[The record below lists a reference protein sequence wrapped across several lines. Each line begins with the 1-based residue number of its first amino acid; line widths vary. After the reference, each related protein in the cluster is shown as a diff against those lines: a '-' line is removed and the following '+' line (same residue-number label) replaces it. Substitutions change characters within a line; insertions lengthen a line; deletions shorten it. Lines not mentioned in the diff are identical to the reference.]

1 MKSKQKYTPV
11 RFSHLTSYASIGAI
25 VRGVEDK
32 LMVVR
37 DIRNWTD
44 KFGKNSAEIIPY
56 VTRVCLALGIE
67 KVLRLPPIAK
77 EIENGDIQGSY
88 LSAVLFPTYAVCQRC
103 GALHNNPW
111 KKQQVGFTDKVKCEK
126 CEGNLEQVTWCAVS
140 NKGHLDDVPWH
151 FVSHLNRDGECR
163 VDFEN
168 SYLKLVT
175 KPDGKRV
182 VKCSRCEHEGHY
194 ENKPINVIYKQQ
206 PWIFGETVDLDKD
219 DIVEILEVNSP
230 SVYLPERSNAIV
242 IPPESRISKSSIID
256 KLYNNSKICREIES
270 IKIPLRKKA
279 KMKEVASQFRCNIDA
294 IKNALI
300 EIKSGYP
307 FLESNITVGE
317 LMEDEYKALLTLLK
331 DVADDEDFV
340 TVHKTE
346 DWKKLDNEPL
356 SVELLSIIKTVDQQ
370 IIVSR
375 LREIQVFKGFYRVT
389 QEDNDNLVPPDIV
402 GESNWLPAIELF
414 GEGVFFTLDEK
425 ILKQWEKIDGVKKR
439 TKEIAKRYEDSDL
452 NLQKDIVISPRF
464 LLLHTLSH
472 LLIRELEITAGYPA
486 ASLKER
492 VYCSQDSKMAGVLIY
507 TVVADIVG
515 SLGGIVES
523 GEPKEFLGMLSNVFK
538 HAQWCSLDPV
548 CTEHEGQGPSWL
560 NRAACHAC
568 TLIPEPSCEYGNV
581 FLDRV
586 FIKGNESVG
595 IPSFLDFVME
605 IDNGKQ
611 EV

>member
-11 RFSHLTSYASIGAI
+11 RFLHLTSYASIGAI

-56 VTRVCLALGIE
+56 VTRICLALGIDKE
-67 KVLRLPPIAK
+67 LRLPPIAK
-77 EIENGDIQGSY
+77 ETDKGDIQGSY
-88 LSAVLFPTYAVCQRC
+88 LSAVLFPTYGVCQRC

-111 KKQQVGFTDKVKCEK
+111 KKQQVDFTDKVKCEK
-126 CEGNLEQVTWCAVS
+126 CEENLEQVTWCAVS
-140 NKGHLDDVPWH
+140 NKGYLDDVPWH
-151 FVSHLNRDGECR
+151 FVSHLKSDRTCR
-163 VDFEN
+163 VDFDDT
-168 SYLKLVT
+168 YLKLVT
-175 KPDGKRV
+175 KPNGKRV
-182 VKCSRCEHEGHY
+182 VKCSRCGSEEYY
-194 ENKPINVIYKQQ
+194 ENRPINIINKQQ

-256 KLYNNSKICREIES
+256 KLYNNSKVCREIEN

-279 KMKEVASQFRCNIDA
+279 KIKEVASQFRCHIDD
-294 IKNALI
+294 IKSALI

-317 LMEDEYKALLTLLK
+317 LMEDEYKALLTPLE

-346 DWKKLDNEPL
+346 DWKKLDDQPL
-356 SVELLSIIKTVDQQ
+356 SAELLSIIKVVDQQ
-370 IIVSR
+370 IIASR
-375 LREIQVFKGFYRVT
+375 LREIQVFKGFYRVS

-414 GEGVFFTLDEK
+414 GEGVFFTLDEQ

-439 TKEIAKRYEDSDL
+439 TDEIAKRYENSDF

-464 LLLHTLSH
+464 LLLHTISH

-492 VYCSQDSKMAGVLIY
+492 IYCSQDSKMAGVLIY

-523 GEPKEFLGMLSNVFK
+523 GESKEFLGLMSNVFK

-568 TLIPEPSCEYGNV
+568 ALIPEPSCEFGNV

-586 FIKGNESVG
+586 FIKGSESVG
-595 IPSFLDFVME
+595 VPSFLDFVME
-605 IDNGKQ
+605 IENGKQ

>member
-56 VTRVCLALGIE
+56 VTRVCLALGIDKE
-67 KVLRLPPIAK
+67 LRLPPIAK
-77 EIENGDIQGSY
+77 ETDKGEIQGSY
-88 LSAVLFPTYAVCQRC
+88 LSAVLFPTYAVCLRC
-103 GALHNNPW
+103 GVLHNNPW
-111 KKQQVGFTDKVKCEK
+111 KKQQVDFNDKVKCER

-140 NKGHLDDVPWH
+140 NKGYLDDVPWH
-151 FVSHLNRDGECR
+151 FVSHLNSDRQCR
-163 VDFEN
+163 VDFEAT
-168 SYLKLVT
+168 YLKLVT
-175 KPDGKRV
+175 KSNGKRV
-182 VKCSRCEHEGHY
+182 VKCCRCGSEEYY
-194 ENKPINVIYKQQ
+194 ENRPITVINKQQ
-206 PWIFGETVDLDKD
+206 PWLFGETVDLDKD
-219 DIVEILEVNSP
+219 DVVEILEVNSP

-256 KLYNNSKICREIES
+256 RLYNNSKICREIEK

-279 KMKEVASQFRCNIDA
+279 KMKEVASQFRCNIDD
-294 IKNALI
+294 IKNAFI
-300 EIKSGYP
+300 EIKNGYP

-317 LMEDEYKALLTLLK
+317 LMEDEYKALLTPLE

-346 DWKKLDNEPL
+346 DWKKLDNQPL

-375 LREIQVFKGFYRVT
+375 LREIQIFKGFYRVT

-439 TKEIAKRYEDSDL
+439 TKEIAKRYENSDF

-464 LLLHTLSH
+464 LLLHTISH
-472 LLIRELEITAGYPA
+472 LLIRELETTAGYPA

-492 VYCSQDSKMAGVLIY
+492 IYCSQDSKMAGVLIY

-523 GEPKEFLGMLSNVFK
+523 GEPKEFLGLMSNVFK

-568 TLIPEPSCEYGNV
+568 ALIPEPSCEYGNV

-586 FIKGNESVG
+586 FIKGNESLG